1 MVMTGGWL
9 IIVLTTLDVQT
20 WGMFTY
26 PTCSCTSYPFPH
38 LKIPPRGPC
47 SGSRNL
53 TPCQEMLWKSSKN
66 REIRR
71 KKYSY
76 STGNFQVH
84 LLGKLFFHSE
94 FWSIKWIQKKIME
107 FCFIINFTMK
117 ILWSWNIYIYIY
129 VEHCRTT
136 VLPQYW
142 INRCRPCN
150 KEEVSPLFHPFSDS
164 DHYHQNVNVWGPLSC
179 IPFSHVYGE
188 LREVPRTYPQTSWQT
203 WPGRS
208 PAHLV
213 RGFPS

>member
-1 MVMTGGWL
+1 MDTKKNNGVL
-9 IIVLTTLDVQT
+9 FYHQFHHENIV
-20 WGMFTY
+20 
-26 PTCSCTSYPFPH
+26 
-38 LKIPPRGPC
+38 
-47 SGSRNL
+47 
-53 TPCQEMLWKSSKN
+53 
-66 REIRR
+66 
-71 KKYSY
+71 
-76 STGNFQVH
+76 
-84 LLGKLFFHSE
+84 
-94 FWSIKWIQKKIME
+94 
-107 FCFIINFTMK
+107 
-117 ILWSWNIYIYIY
+117 ILEYIYIY

>member
-1 MVMTGGWL
+1 MVDYCFNH
-9 IIVLTTLDVQT
+9 IR
-20 WGMFTY
+20 
-26 PTCSCTSYPFPH
+26 CT
-38 LKIPPRGPC
+38 
-47 SGSRNL
+47 NL
-53 TPCQEMLWKSSKN
+53 
-66 REIRR
+66 
-71 KKYSY
+71 
-76 STGNFQVH
+76 GDVH
-84 LLGKLFFHSE
+84 LSNVQLHLISFPSPENSSE
-94 FWSIKWIQKKIME
+94 RPLLRKTEPHALPGNAVEIFKKPGNSE
-107 FCFIINFTMK
+107 EK
-117 ILWSWNIYIYIY
+117 ILIFNWPFSGASARQVVFPFWILVYKIDTKKNNGVLFYHQFHHENIVILEYIY